1 MVNSKKNTA
10 AIVLITVFSITFFSC
25 KKGSRLK
32 KPAET
37 TIEKPTAL
45 LVFQP
50 YRHDYRTFSFRS
62 KIDYNDGKM
71 DLSFNGNFRIKQD
84 SIIWISFTGPLGIEV
99 ARAIVTLDSVRVW
112 NKLQGER
119 NTYPISYLQRFFP
132 SADFYVLQDFL
143 LGNPL
148 LISNAPVTE
157 FALMDIVNFT
167 QDDVKINLRQQGNTE
182 KHTVVSYLLKDKIL
196 NQSLDATFGNPKP
209 IENHFFNCER
219 NINIQRG
226 SQTIQINL
234 DIYKYQ
240 ANETL
245 SFPF

>member
-1 MVNSKKNTA
+1 MVNAMKNSA
-10 AIVLITVFSITFFSC
+10 VIVLIAVFSTTFFSC
-25 KKGSRLK
+25 KKGSTLK
-32 KPAET
+32 KRAET
-37 TIEKPTAL
+37 TIEKPMAPL
-45 LVFQP
+45 IFQP
-50 YRHDYRTFSFRS
+50 YRHDYSTFSFRS
-62 KIDYNDGKM
+62 KIDYNDGKI
-71 DLSFNGNFRIKQD
+71 DLSFSGNFRIKQD
-84 SIIWISFTGPLGIEV
+84 SIIWVSFTGPLGIEV
-99 ARAIVTLDSVRVW
+99 ARAVVTLDSVRVW

-119 NTYPISYLQRFFP
+119 NSYPISYLQRFLP

-209 IENHFFNCER
+209 IGNHFFNCER

-240 ANETL
+240 ANESL